1 MTSAMQALIVAAA
14 ALGGLGVYLMMPRG
28 AATNRTTGIG
38 LSAAALVLL
47 WVIWLMSFQ
56 DVEVGRELL
65 FCLLGSMTVTGG
77 AMTVTRTNP
86 VSCALWF
93 TSVVIG
99 TAGLF
104 LLQNAQFLA
113 AAIVI
118 VYAGAIIVMF
128 LFVIMM
134 AQQSGA
140 AIYDRVAREP
150 GLAVLASFVLLIALV
165 SATVETYRG
174 ESPALKPLPGGGSV
188 SKTAL
193 LDDAPD
199 SPQVAKLGAAL
210 FAEHWVSLEVAGTM
224 LLVAMVGTI
233 MIAARRKPE
242 V

>member
-1 MTSAMQALIVAAA
+1 MSGPMQALIVAAA

-28 AATNRTTGIG
+28 AATNRNAGIG
-38 LSAAALVLL
+38 ISAAALVLL
-47 WVIWLMSFQ
+47 WVIWIVSFQ
-56 DVEVGRELL
+56 NVEIGRGLL
-65 FCLLGSMTVTGG
+65 FCLLASMTVTGG
-77 AMTVTRTNP
+77 VMTVTRTSP

-93 TSVVIG
+93 STVVIG

-134 AQQSGA
+134 AQQTGTA
-140 AIYDRVAREP
+140 FYDRMSREP
-150 GLAVLASFVLLIALV
+150 GLAVLASFVLLIVLV
-165 SATVETYRG
+165 SATVATYRG
-174 ESPALKPLPGGGSV
+174 ESPALKPVPGGGGV
-188 SKTAL
+188 SDLAL
-193 LDDAPD
+193 LDDTPD

-210 FAEHWVSLEVAGTM
+210 FVEHWVSLEVAGTM

-233 MIAARRKPE
+233 LIAARRE
-242 V
+242 RA

>member
-1 MTSAMQALIVAAA
+1 MTSTMQALIVTAA

-28 AATNRTTGIG
+28 AATNRNAGMGI
-38 LSAAALVLL
+38 SAAALVLL
-47 WVIWLMSFQ
+47 WVIWLLSFQ
-56 DVEVGRELL
+56 NVEVGRGLL
-65 FCLLGSMTVTGG
+65 FCLLASMTVTGG
-77 AMTVTRTNP
+77 VMTVTRTSP

-93 TSVVIG
+93 TTVVIG

-134 AQQSGA
+134 AQQSGTA
-140 AIYDRVAREP
+140 LYDRLAREP
-150 GLAVLASFVLLIALV
+150 ELAVLASFVFLIALV
-165 SATVETYRG
+165 WTTVATYRG
-174 ESPALKPLPGGGSV
+174 ESPVLKPVPGGGDV
-188 SKTAL
+188 SSTAL
-193 LDDAPD
+193 LDETPD

-233 MIAARRKPE
+233 VIVAQRKSGF
-242 V
+242 

>member
-1 MTSAMQALIVAAA
+1 MQALIVAAA

-28 AATNRTTGIG
+28 AVINRNTGMAI
-38 LSAAALVLL
+38 SAAALVLL
-47 WVIWLMSFQ
+47 WVIWLLSFQ
-56 DVEVGRELL
+56 NVEVGRGLL
-65 FCLLGSMTVTGG
+65 FCLLASMTVTGG
-77 AMTVTRTNP
+77 VMTVTRTSP

-93 TSVVIG
+93 TTVVIG

-134 AQQSGA
+134 AQQSGTA
-140 AIYDRVAREP
+140 LYDRLAREP

-165 SATVETYRG
+165 SATVSTYRG
-174 ESPALKPLPGGGSV
+174 ESPALTPTPGGAGV
-188 SKTAL
+188 TNTAL

-199 SPQVAKLGAAL
+199 SPQVAKLGATL

-233 MIAARRKPE
+233 VIAARRE
-242 V
+242 RA

>member
-1 MTSAMQALIVAAA
+1 MQALIVAAA
-14 ALGGLGVYLMMPRG
+14 ALGGLGIYLMMPRG
-28 AATNRTTGIG
+28 AATSRNTGMAV
-38 LSAAALVLL
+38 SAATLVLL
-47 WVIWLMSFQ
+47 WVIWLLSFRN
-56 DVEVGRELL
+56 VEVGRGLL
-65 FCLLGSMTVTGG
+65 FCLLASMTVTGG
-77 AMTVTRTNP
+77 AMTITRTSP

-93 TSVVIG
+93 TTVVIG

-134 AQQSGA
+134 AQPGGTA
-140 AIYDRVAREP
+140 LYDRLAREP
-150 GLAVLASFVLLIALV
+150 GLALLASFLLLIALV
-165 SATVETYRG
+165 SATVATYRG
-174 ESPALKPLPGGGSV
+174 ESATLAPIPRGGGV
-188 SKTAL
+188 SATAL

-199 SPQVAKLGAAL
+199 SPQVANLGTAL

-233 MIAARRKPE
+233 AIAARRE
-242 V
+242 RA